1 MSLKESE
8 LQYRRAALHNAS
20 PVGVVLMLYD
30 QLVKDL
36 RKAGIAMR
44 ENRIEACAAELKH
57 GLLIIQQL
65 EGSLKRDTGEEFVT
79 WLVRFYSML
88 RTNIIDAQVKRLP
101 EQLDAQITLILEV
114 RSAWQE
120 VELRNRSVAPFGNPS
135 SSLPNTSPSGT
146 GNEEQVC
153 TNWSA

>member
-1 MSLKESE
+1 MNRRESE
-8 LQYRRAALHNAS
+8 LQYRRNALHNAS
-20 PVGVVLMLYD
+20 PVAVVLMLYD

-36 RKAGIAMR
+36 RKAEVAMR

-65 EGSLKRDTGEEFVT
+65 EGSLKRDTGEEFVP
-79 WLVRFYSML
+79 WLVRFYALL
-88 RTNIIDAQVKRLP
+88 RANIIEAQVKRSP
-101 EQLDAQITLILEV
+101 EQLDQQIAMILDV

-120 VELRNRSVAPFGNPS
+120 VESRNNSTSSFSAS
-135 SSLPNTSPSGT
+135 SSLFSSTRSA
-146 GNEEQVC
+146 GNEDTVC